1 MSMNDPIADMLT
13 RIRNGQTAGKTQVA
27 MQSSN
32 KKIAI
37 ANVLEA
43 EGYISGSSVEDVDGK
58 PTLLVDLKYFK
69 GRPVIEGIQR
79 YSSPGRRQYR
89 GKGDIPV
96 VIGGLGVSIVSTNKG
111 VMSGK
116 QAEELGHGGEVL
128 CTVW

>member
-13 RIRNGQTAGKTQVA
+13 RIRNGQTSGKTQVS

-32 KKIAI
+32 KKVAI

-43 EGYISGSSVEDVDGK
+43 EGYIAGSSVEEVEGK
-58 PTLLVDLKYFK
+58 PTLHINLKYFK

-79 YSSPGRRQYR
+79 YSKSGRREYR

-96 VIGGLGVSIVSTNKG
+96 VIGGLGVSIVSTSQG

-116 QAEELGHGGEVL
+116 KAEEQGQGGEVL

>member
-13 RIRNGQTAGKTQVA
+13 RIRNGQAAGKTQVT

-37 ANVLEA
+37 ANVLES
-43 EGYISGSSVEDVDGK
+43 EGYIAGTSVEEVEGK
-58 PTLLVDLKYFK
+58 PVLSVELKYFK

-79 YSSPGRRQYR
+79 FSKPGRREYR
-89 GKGDIPV
+89 GKGEIPV
-96 VIGGLGVSIVSTNKG
+96 VIGGLGVSIISTSQG

-116 QAEELGHGGEVL
+116 KAEEQGQGGEVL

>member
-13 RIRNGQTAGKTQVA
+13 RIRNGQTSGKTRVS

-32 KKIAI
+32 KKVAI

-43 EGYISGSSVEDVDGK
+43 EGYIAGSSVEEVEGK
-58 PTLLVDLKYFK
+58 PTLYIDLKYFK

-79 YSSPGRRQYR
+79 YSKSGRREYR

-96 VIGGLGVSIVSTNKG
+96 VIGGLGVSIVSTSHG

-116 QAEELGHGGEVL
+116 KAEEQGQGGEVL

>member
-13 RIRNGQTAGKTQVA
+13 RIRNGQTSGKTQVS
-27 MQSSN
+27 MQSST

-37 ANVLEA
+37 ANVLES
-43 EGYISGSSVEDVDGK
+43 EGYIAGSSVEEVEGK
-58 PTLLVDLKYFK
+58 PVLNVELKYFK

-79 YSSPGRRQYR
+79 YSKSGRREYR
-89 GKGDIPV
+89 GKGEIPV
-96 VIGGLGVSIVSTNKG
+96 VIGGLGVSIISTSQG

-116 QAEELGHGGEVL
+116 KAEEQGQGGEVL